1 MTKKKSNDIKAFC
14 PELYCIITIK
24 RLTDRQKAILFNKL
38 SRLIKTSNP
47 NTFDFI
53 EYIRLI
59 IEGCLSA
66 ESKKTFANTIKG
78 IQDIKEEKKSLDSLV
93 EYKILLGYYQT
104 VVSYY
109 PEFRIEYVCYDVNE
123 VLPDSVML
131 DTFLFD
137 EAQEDEKK
145 KPAVR
150 AKKKTKKT
158 AFQMDSLDDLL
169 ALELF
174 LKKNIIGQDHAIKA
188 LCNSLKLKAA
198 GFTEH
203 TNMFFIGKTGR
214 GKTQLAKKLG
224 ERYSENYWI
233 INCGEFTH
241 GHEVGRLLGSP
252 PGYVGHAET
261 SMMMEKSNK
270 SKKWTIVFDE
280 IEKAHDKFYNF
291 LLALLDTGKCTDNSG
306 NEIDFTD
313 SIFILTSNCG
323 LKDLKTE
330 TLSFVQTASAE
341 GDKAQL
347 MKALER
353 QFSPEFRGRVD
364 EFIFFNDLT
373 DDDIEQIVKL
383 NLKKYPIK
391 ATPQIV
397 EHIKKNGYTEEFGAR
412 EVERAIKNL
421 IALPLADELL
431 CHRHPNDG
439 SGKFDLDIVEG
450 KVEVINTVSLKNET

>member
-1 MTKKKSNDIKAFC
+1 MPKKNNDIKAFC
-14 PELYCIITIK
+14 PDLYCIILLK
-24 RLTDRQKAILFNKL
+24 RLTDRQKALLFNKL
-38 SRLIKTSNP
+38 SRLIKTSNSS
-47 NTFDFI
+47 TFDFI

-59 IEGCLSA
+59 IEGCLTP
-66 ESKKTFANTIKG
+66 ESKKSFSNTIKG

-93 EYKILLGYYQT
+93 EYKILIGYYQT
-104 VVSYY
+104 IVSYY

-131 DTFLFD
+131 DSLLFD
-137 EAQEDEKK
+137 ETEEEAP
-145 KPAVR
+145 KPT
-150 AKKKTKKT
+150 AKPTAKTKKRAKSKE
-158 AFQMDSLDDLL
+158 AFRMDSLDDLRD
-169 ALELF
+169 LELF
-174 LKKNIIGQDHAIKA
+174 LKRNIIGQDQAISK
-188 LCNSLKLKAA
+188 LCDSLKLKAA
-198 GFTEH
+198 GFTDH

-214 GKTQLAKKLG
+214 GKTQLAKKFG
-224 ERYSENYWI
+224 EKYSENYWI

-270 SKKWTIVFDE
+270 STRWTIVFDE
-280 IEKAHDKFYNF
+280 VEKAHEKFYNF

-323 LKDLKTE
+323 LKDLKKE
-330 TLSFVQTASAE
+330 TLSFVQTPSVD
-341 GDKAQL
+341 GDKDQI

-353 QFSPEFRGRVD
+353 HFPPEFRGRID
-364 EFIFFNDLT
+364 EFIFFNDLN
-373 DDDIEQIVKL
+373 DKDIEEIVKL

-391 ATPQIV
+391 ATPQV
-397 EHIKKNGYTEEFGAR
+397 VAHIQKHGYTEEFGAR
-412 EVERAIKNL
+412 EVERSIKSF

-431 CHRHPNDG
+431 SSRKPNDG

-450 KVEVINTVSLKNET
+450 KVEVINTVSV